1 MCFSATASFVTAMGL
16 APVGVVTLAMARRLE
31 PKRWQPLALMP
42 LLFATQQ
49 ALEGIVWLTL
59 DSPALAPVLPVVSLA
74 YLGFAFALWP
84 IWIPWCALRLA
95 TGHLAAWKRRLFRS
109 LWGLGALLG
118 AVLWI
123 PLLLDPDLISPI
135 VRRGS
140 IDYQVTA
147 FSPHLGG
154 RHLAVTLI
162 YAMVICLPLLLHPY
176 LRLRWLGVALAF
188 AFAVVQLA
196 FLHAFSSVWCY
207 FSALISILL
216 IWIIR
221 DASAATAWP

>member
-1 MCFSATASFVTAMGL
+1 MCFSATASFITAMGL
-16 APVGVVTLAMARRLE
+16 APVGVATLAMARRLGPE
-31 PKRWQPLALMP
+31 RWQPLALMP

-49 ALEGIVWLTL
+49 ALEGFVWLVL
-59 DSPALAPVLPVVSLA
+59 DSPGPAPLLPVVSLA

-95 TGHLAAWKRRLFRS
+95 TGHLAAWKRLLFRT
-109 LWGLGALLG
+109 LWGCGALL
-118 AVLWI
+118 AVVLWM
-123 PLLLDPDLISPI
+123 PLLFDPNLINPI

-147 FSPHLGG
+147 FWPHFGG
-154 RHLAVTLI
+154 HLAVTLI
-162 YAMVICLPLLLHPY
+162 YALIICLPLLLHPFR
-176 LRLRWLGVALAF
+176 RLRWLGVAMAVAF
-188 AFAVVQLA
+188 GVTQLA

-207 FSALISILL
+207 FSALISMLL

-221 DASAATAWP
+221 PASPSGAWP